1 MLKISTKSR
10 YGTRVMINLAEAYGQ
25 GYVFLKDIAKKEN
38 IPEKYLEKILS
49 ILRSKKL
56 VNSARGKKGGYALN
70 KPPEEITVKN
80 IVETL
85 ETNFTFSE
93 CLNAP
98 GICFKNKSCVT
109 RSIWKNI
116 DLKIKEMMD
125 NMTLEDILKKQKR
138 HKNTS
143 LTY

>member
-25 GYVFLKDIAKKEN
+25 GYVFLKDIAKKEK
-38 IPEKYLEKILS
+38 IPKKYLEKILS
-49 ILRSKKL
+49 ILKSKEL
-56 VNSARGKKGGYALN
+56 VNAARGKKGGYALN
-70 KPPEEITVKN
+70 KPPKDITVKN

-85 ETNFTFSE
+85 ETNFTFTE

-98 GICFKNKSCVT
+98 RICFKNKSCVT
-109 RSIWKNI
+109 RNIWENI

-125 NMTLEDILKKQKR
+125 NITLKDILKSKK
-138 HKNTS
+138 T
-143 LTY
+143 